1 MRKNII
7 IVGIICTLICSPCG
21 VVKGYCES
29 AYFIEKETKQVLYE
43 HNADEVLPMAST
55 TKIMTA
61 IIALEEGDLQKILTV
76 SEFASR
82 TEGSSMYLRA
92 GDRLSLYDAIC
103 GTLLLSGNDA
113 SVVVA
118 EAVSGNVKDF
128 AVLMNEKAR
137 ELGCENTSFMNPHGL
152 DEDGHHTTAKELCKI
167 ATYAMENDNF
177 RKIVSSKSMDLTVN
191 GEKSPY
197 YNKDKF
203 LSLYEHSIGIKNGY
217 TELAGRCFVSGA
229 FNYGYTV
236 YGAVLDADHMY
247 NNSIEI
253 TKSIYEKYE
262 MVELARKGDYIG
274 EVKVGG
280 TDMVY
285 QLYYDE
291 DVKVL
296 KERSSEDVYLKYE
309 LKKEVSLPVDYN
321 EVVGKVIVRTDNEV
335 LYEREITVN
344 YSLQKE
350 KSTLLKLFEVF
361 KLCIC
366 EMF

>member
-1 MRKNII
+1 MKRKVII
-7 IVGIICTLICSPCG
+7 IFIIFMFTYLPCKKING
-21 VVKGYCES
+21 SCES
-29 AYFIEKETKQVLYE
+29 AYFIEKETNQVLYE

-61 IIALEEGDLQKILTV
+61 IIALEVGDLGKTLTV
-76 SEFASR
+76 SDFASR
-82 TEGSSMYLRA
+82 TEGSSMYLRV
-92 GDRLSLYDAIC
+92 GDRLTLYDAIC

-118 EAVSGNVKDF
+118 EGVSGSVEDF
-128 AVLMNEKAR
+128 TVLMNEKAKA
-137 ELGCENTSFMNPHGL
+137 LGCENTSFMNPHGL
-152 DEDGHHTTAKELCKI
+152 DEDGHHTTARELCKI
-167 ATYAMENDNF
+167 ASYAMENEVF
-177 RKIVSSKSMDLTVN
+177 REIVSSKSMLLTVN
-191 GEKSPY
+191 GEKSTY

-229 FNYGYTV
+229 TDCGYTV
-236 YGAVLDADHMY
+236 YGVVLNADHMY

-253 TKSIYEKYE
+253 TKNIYEKYE

-274 EVKVGG
+274 EIKVKE
-280 TDMVY
+280 TDLSY

-296 KERSSEDVYLKYE
+296 KERGSADVYLKCE
-309 LKKEVSLPVDYN
+309 LKKEVSLPVDYD
-321 EVVGKVIVRTDNEV
+321 EGVGKIIVTTDNEV
-335 LYEREITVN
+335 LYEREITTN
-344 YSLQKE
+344 YSLQKK
-350 KSTLLKLFEVF
+350 KSTFEKLIEIF